1 MRIQRNSRLAVA
13 AILALL
19 VATACG
25 GETEETTTTAAAAPA
40 TTAATQATTTTTEAM
55 AEPEYKV
62 AVAYDLAGR
71 GDGGFNDLAYNGAVE
86 AAEELGLEL
95 TEVTAKAE
103 DTDQDRA
110 DRLRLLADSGHNP
123 IVAVGFTYAGPL
135 AEVAAEYPEVWFG
148 IVDDATV
155 EAPNVAGLVFAEEEG
170 SFLVG
175 VVAALESETG
185 HVGFIGGVN
194 VPLIVKFEAGY
205 IAGAMAVNPDIEITS
220 TYLSQPP
227 DFSGF
232 NDPAKGKEA
241 AKGMF
246 DAGADIVYAAAGGS
260 GGGLFEAATEGGYLA
275 IGVDADQYHTA
286 APEVRDVIMTSM
298 LKNVNVA
305 THTFVTQVVGGSA
318 EAGVNLFDLE
328 AGGVG
333 YSTSGGLIDHIA
345 DEVNSYADQ
354 IISGE
359 IEVPTTTG

>member
-1 MRIQRNSRLAVA
+1 MPRQRTILLVLS
-13 AILALL
+13 AILAL
-19 VATACG
+19 VAATACG
-25 GETEETTTTAAAAPA
+25 GESEDPTTTTAAPA
-40 TTAATQATTTTTEAM
+40 TTAAPTTTEAP
-55 AEPEYKV
+55 EPDFKI

-71 GDGGFNDLAYNGAVE
+71 GDGGFNDLAYNGAE
-86 AAEELGLEL
+86 QAAAELGIEL

-103 DTDQDRA
+103 DTDQDRS

-123 IVAVGFTYAGPL
+123 IIAVGFTYAGPVG
-135 AEVAAEYPEVWFG
+135 EVAAEYPDVWFG

-175 VVAALESETG
+175 VVAALESDTG

-205 IAGAMAVNPDIEITS
+205 IAGAKAVNPDIEITS

-305 THTFVTQVVGGSA
+305 THAFATQVVDGSVQ
-318 EAGVNLFDLE
+318 AGVNLFDLE

-333 YSTSGGLIDHIA
+333 YSTSGGLIDHIVG
-345 DEVNSYADQ
+345 EVDVYAEQ

-359 IEVPTTTG
+359 IVVPSTTS

>member
-1 MRIQRNSRLAVA
+1 MRMHRTSRLALA
-13 AILALL
+13 AMFALL
-19 VATACG
+19 VAAACG
-25 GETEETTTTAAAAPA
+25 GEAEETTTTTAAAEPA
-40 TTAATQATTTTTEAM
+40 TTTTEAM
-55 AEPEYKV
+55 AETEYKV

-71 GDGGFNDLAYNGAVE
+71 GDGGFNDLAYNGAE
-86 AAEELGLEL
+86 QAAAELGLEL

-103 DTDQDRA
+103 DTDQDRT

-123 IVAVGFTYAGPL
+123 IVAVGFTYAGPV
-135 AEVAAEYPEVWFG
+135 AEVAAEYPDIWFG
-148 IVDDATV
+148 IVDDGTV

-194 VPLIVKFEAGY
+194 IPLIVKFEAGY
-205 IAGAMAVNPDIEITS
+205 IAGANAVNPDIEITS

-246 DAGADIVYAAAGGS
+246 DSGADIVYAAAGGS
-260 GGGLFEAATEGGYLA
+260 GGGLFEAATEGGHLA
-275 IGVDADQYHTA
+275 IGVDADQYYTA

-305 THTFVTQVVGGSA
+305 THTFVTQVVDGSVQ
-318 EAGVNLFDLE
+318 AGVNLFDLE

-345 DEVNSYADQ
+345 DDVKAYADR
-354 IISGE
+354 IIAGE
-359 IEVPTTTG
+359 IEVPATTG

>member
-1 MRIQRNSRLAVA
+1 MRRLRR
-13 AILALL
+13 ILLALVAVLGL
-19 VATACG
+19 VMVTACG
-25 GETEETTTTAAAAPA
+25 GESEEATTTTAAPT
-40 TTAATQATTTTTEAM
+40 TTAAAQTTTTEA
-55 AEPEYKV
+55 APEPSLKV

-71 GDGGFNDLAYNGAVE
+71 GDGGFNDLAYNGAE
-86 AAEELGLEL
+86 QAAAELGLEL

-103 DTDQDRA
+103 DTDQDRS

-123 IVAVGFTYAGPL
+123 IIAVGFTYAGPV

-175 VVAALESETG
+175 VVAALESDTG

-205 IAGAMAVNPDIEITS
+205 IAGAQAVNPEIEITS

-305 THTFVTQVVGGSA
+305 THTFVIQVADGSVQ
-318 EAGVNLFDLE
+318 AGVNLFDLE
-328 AGGVG
+328 TGGVG

-345 DEVNSYADQ
+345 DEVDAYAEQ
-354 IISGE
+354 IISGD
-359 IEVPTTTG
+359 IAVPSTTG

>member
-1 MRIQRNSRLAVA
+1 MRGKRTVL
-13 AILALL
+13 LALPALLAL
-19 VATACG
+19 VMATACG
-25 GETEETTTTAAAAPA
+25 GESEETTTTAAAPA
-40 TTAATQATTTTTEAM
+40 TTAAAETTATTEPAPEASL
-55 AEPEYKV
+55 KV

-71 GDGGFNDLAYNGAVE
+71 GDGGFNDLAYNGAE
-86 AAEELGLEL
+86 QAAAELGLEL

-103 DTDQDRA
+103 DTDQDRS

-123 IVAVGFTYAGPL
+123 IIAVGFTYAGPV

-205 IAGAMAVNPDIEITS
+205 IAGAKAVNPDIEITS

-241 AKGMF
+241 AKGMV
-246 DAGADIVYAAAGGS
+246 DAGADILYAAGGGY
-260 GGGLFEAATEGGYLA
+260 GGGHGGY
-275 IGVDADQYHTA
+275 GSGHGGGYGKGGYGGGYH
-286 APEVRDVIMTSM
+286 
-298 LKNVNVA
+298 
-305 THTFVTQVVGGSA
+305 
-318 EAGVNLFDLE
+318 
-328 AGGVG
+328 
-333 YSTSGGLIDHIA
+333 
-345 DEVNSYADQ
+345 
-354 IISGE
+354 
-359 IEVPTTTG
+359 

>member
-1 MRIQRNSRLAVA
+1 MRINRTILTITAVLTMGIA
-13 AILALL
+13 A
-19 VATACG
+19 ACG
-25 GETEETTTTAAAAPA
+25 GETAEETTTTAAPATTTA
-40 TTAATQATTTTTEAM
+40 TTAATVATTEAM
-55 AEPEYKV
+55 AEPEWKA

-71 GDGGFNDLAYNGAVE
+71 GDGGFNDLAYNGVAQ
-86 AAEELGLEL
+86 AADELGIEM

-123 IVAVGFTYAGPL
+123 IVAVGFTYAGPV
-135 AEVAAEYPEVWFG
+135 AEVASEYPEVWFG

-155 EAPNVAGLVFAEEEG
+155 ESPNVSGLVFAEEEG

-205 IAGAMAVNPDIEITS
+205 IAGAKAVNPDIEIRS

-260 GGGLFEAATEGGYLA
+260 GGGLFEAATEDGYLA

-305 THTFVTQVVGGSA
+305 THSFVTQVADGSVQ
-318 EAGVNLFDLE
+318 AGVNLFDLE

-333 YSTSGGLIDHIA
+333 YSTSGGLIDHIVG
-345 DEVNSYADQ
+345 EVDAYADQ
-354 IISGE
+354 IMSGE
-359 IEVPTTTG
+359 IAVPTTTG

>member
-1 MRIQRNSRLAVA
+1 MRRKRVTFLALS
-13 AILALL
+13 AILALVT
-19 VATACG
+19 VAACG
-25 GETEETTTTAAAAPA
+25 GESEETTTTAAAPA
-40 TTAATQATTTTTEAM
+40 TTTTEAAPE
-55 AEPEYKV
+55 AELKV

-71 GDGGFNDLAYNGAVE
+71 GDGGFNDLAYNGAE
-86 AAEELGLEL
+86 QAAAELGLEL

-103 DTDQDRA
+103 DTDQDRS

-123 IVAVGFTYAGPL
+123 IIAVGFTYAGPV
-135 AEVAAEYPEVWFG
+135 AEVAAEYPDVWFG
-148 IVDDATV
+148 IVDDGTV

-205 IAGAMAVNPDIEITS
+205 IAGAKAVNPDITVTS

-305 THTFVTQVVGGSA
+305 TYTFAMQVADGSA
-318 EAGVNLFDLE
+318 EAGVNVFDLA

-333 YSTSGGLIDHIA
+333 YSTSGGLIDHIVDQVDA
-345 DEVNSYADQ
+345 YADQ
-354 IISGE
+354 IMSGE
-359 IEVPTTTG
+359 IAVPSTTG

>member
-1 MRIQRNSRLAVA
+1 MRGKRTVL
-13 AILALL
+13 LALPALLAL
-19 VATACG
+19 VMATACG
-25 GETEETTTTAAAAPA
+25 GESEETTTTAAAPA
-40 TTAATQATTTTTEAM
+40 TTAAAETTTTTEA
-55 AEPEYKV
+55 APEASLKV

-71 GDGGFNDLAYNGAVE
+71 GDGGFNDLAYNGAE
-86 AAEELGLEL
+86 QAAAELGLEL

-103 DTDQDRA
+103 DTDQDRS

-123 IVAVGFTYAGPL
+123 IIAVGFTYAGPV
-135 AEVAAEYPEVWFG
+135 AEVAAEYPDVWFG

-205 IAGAMAVNPDIEITS
+205 IAGAKTVNPDIEITS

-305 THTFVTQVVGGSA
+305 THTFVTQVAAGSA
-318 EAGVNLFDLE
+318 QAGLNLFDLE

-333 YSTSGGLIDHIA
+333 YSTSGGLIDHIV
-345 DEVNSYADQ
+345 DEVDAYAAQ

-359 IEVPTTTG
+359 ITVPSTTG